1 MLKIQTIPMADLEMN
16 IGQIPEIPMNP
27 RQWAR
32 SEVDKLAKS
41 LRETP
46 ELFEARPL
54 LVYPHGGKYVI
65 LGGNL
70 RYEASKANKAA
81 EVPAIVFP
89 AETPADKLKEIV
101 IKDNGAF
108 GSWDFDAL
116 ANEWDDLPLGD
127 WGVPSWHL
135 PTEGEEG
142 GGYKLDDS
150 LAGKLVDRFIVPPF
164 SVLDTKKDYWKERKE
179 YWLEKTGDLSLTR
192 DGKYGTIGGGRED
205 LMNNINGGTSNF
217 DPVLAELIMKWFGR
231 PGAAIL
237 DPFAGEQTKGV
248 VAGELGYEYHAVDI
262 RSEQVAVDRE
272 ATAPYKNIHYYVGDS
287 NDIAKLVQRR
297 DFDLCF
303 TSPPYYDLE
312 VYSKDDL
319 SALGTYEEF
328 MAQYKNIFAQCY
340 AMLRDDAFLVVKVGE
355 IRNRAD
361 GEYRNF
367 VGDNI
372 AVMREIGFKYYNEII
387 LYQSIGTAAIRANR
401 AMRNRKMVKV
411 HQNVL
416 VFYKGDLRNI
426 SKNFPAMDYRG
437 EEYSQYFEA
446 DDEGND

>member
-1 MLKIQTIPMADLEMN
+1 MQTVRIKLAELAPN
-16 IGQIPEIPMNP
+16 TGQIPGLPTNP
-27 RQWAR
+27 RQWTRTEIDRLAR
-32 SEVDKLAKS
+32 S

-46 ELFEARPL
+46 ELFEARPII
-54 LVYPHGGKYVI
+54 VTPWAGKYVI

-70 RYEASKANKAA
+70 RFDACRANKDTDAPC
-81 EVPAIVFP
+81 VVIPAG
-89 AETPADKLKEIV
+89 TPVEKLKEIV
-101 IKDNGAF
+101 VKDNGSF
-108 GSWDFDAL
+108 GSWDYDAL

-127 WGVPSWHL
+127 WGVPAWQL
-135 PTEGEEG
+135 PTEGAG
-142 GGYKLDDS
+142 GDGGYKLDNS

-164 SVLDTKKDYWKERKE
+164 SVLDTKKDYWKERKAF
-179 YWLEKTGDLSLTR
+179 WLEKTGDLSLTR
-192 DGKYGTIGGGRED
+192 DGEYGTIGGGRED
-205 LMNNINGGTSNF
+205 LLNNINGGTSNF
-217 DPVLAELIMKWFGR
+217 DPVLAELIMKWFG
-231 PGAAIL
+231 PAGGAIL

-248 VAGELGYEYHAVDI
+248 VAGELGFEYHAVDI
-262 RSEQVAVDRE
+262 RADQVAVDRE
-272 ATAPYKNIHYYVGDS
+272 ATGAYKNIHYYVGDS
-287 NDIAKLVQRR
+287 NDIAKLVSRR

-340 AMLRDDAFLVVKVGE
+340 AMLHDDAFLVVKVGE
-355 IRNRAD
+355 IRNKSD

-372 AVMREIGFKYYNEII
+372 SVMREIGFKYYNEII

-416 VFYKGDLRNI
+416 VFYKGDPRNI
-426 SKNFPAMDYRG
+426 SKQFPSLDYRG
-437 EEYSQYFEA
+437 EDYAQYFDPG
-446 DDEGND
+446 DDGND

>member
-1 MLKIQTIPMADLEMN
+1 MKIEKIKMAALEMN
-16 IGQIPEIPMNP
+16 IGQIPGIPMNP
-27 RQWAR
+27 RQWSRA
-32 SEVDKLAKS
+32 EVDRLAKS
-41 LRETP
+41 IRETP

-54 LVYPHGGKYVI
+54 LVYPQDGKFVI

-70 RYEASKANKAA
+70 RYEASKANRAE
-81 EVPAIVFP
+81 EVPCIVFP
-89 AETPADKLKEIV
+89 STMPADKLKEIV

-116 ANEWDDLPLGD
+116 ANEWDNLPLGD
-127 WGVPSWHL
+127 WGVPAWQL

-142 GGYKLDDS
+142 GGYKLDNS

-164 SVLDTKKDYWKERKE
+164 SVLDTKKEYWRERKE

-192 DGKYGTIGGGRED
+192 DGDNGTLLGVRDSLI
-205 LMNNINGGTSNF
+205 NTINGGTSNF

-231 PGAAIL
+231 AGGAIL

-248 VAGELGYEYHAVDI
+248 VAGELGFEYHAVDI

-272 ATAPYKNIHYYVGDS
+272 ATAAYKNIHYYVGDS
-287 NDIAKLVQRR
+287 NDIAKLITRR

-328 MAQYKNIFAQCY
+328 ITQYRNIFAQCY
-340 AMLRDDAFLVVKVGE
+340 TMLRDDAFLVVKVGE
-355 IRNRAD
+355 IRDRNSGAF
-361 GEYRNF
+361 RNF

-372 AVMREIGFKYYNEII
+372 KTMLDIGFKYYNEII
-387 LYQSIGTAAIRANR
+387 LYQSLGTAAIRANR
-401 AMRNRKMVKV
+401 MMQSRKIVKV

-416 VFYKGDLRNI
+416 VFYKGDLANI
-426 SKNFPAMDYRG
+426 KKLYPALDYRG
-437 EEYSQYFEA
+437 DDYAPYFEA
-446 DDEGND
+446 EENGND